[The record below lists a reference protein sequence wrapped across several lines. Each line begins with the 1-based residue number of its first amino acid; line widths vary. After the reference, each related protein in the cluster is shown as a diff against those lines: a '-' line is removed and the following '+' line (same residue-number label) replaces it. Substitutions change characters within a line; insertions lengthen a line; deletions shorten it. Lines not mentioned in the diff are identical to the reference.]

1 VQDLRLT
8 ENKFNP
14 NPHWEVPLSSAKAPT
29 YIVPDLFDQN
39 GYDLC
44 YIEQLY
50 GVANHDT
57 DLINNHRPHRTALRQ
72 KWMDQQY
79 KKEGA
84 VLNHAL
90 LFERKGYTGRALEQL
105 KEWAVSQPAYYKLV
119 NIKPKWGLDFS
130 MDYYDSDGNTFE
142 VLHWE
147 YDGFELDEIADKK
160 AKIEEH
166 LVSIDWDDAAKEILK
181 RKDEWYS
188 LDFFAQSD
196 YKCKYFGIGSERW
209 KMVVWT

>member
-1 VQDLRLT
+1 VQDLKLT
-8 ENKFNP
+8 RNAFNS
-14 NPHWEVPLSSAKAPT
+14 NPYWEVPLGTSRPLPYVT
-29 YIVPDLFDQN
+29 QDLFDQN
-39 GYDLC
+39 GYDLN
-44 YIEQLY
+44 YVEKMY
-50 GVANHDT
+50 AEKNNT
-57 DLINNHRPHRTALRQ
+57 DIQNHRSHRAAIRQ
-72 KWMDQQY
+72 TWMEQPW

-105 KEWAVSQPAYYKLV
+105 QEWAKDQPAYYKMI

-147 YDGFELDEIADKK
+147 YDGFDYNEINDKK
-160 AKIEEH
+160 QLIEMY
-166 LVSIDWDDAAKEILK
+166 LVRFDWDDAAKEILK

-196 YKCKYFGIGSERW
+196 YKCNYFGIGSERW
-209 KMVVWT
+209 KMVVWS

>member
-1 VQDLRLT
+1 MNRPFPYVT
-8 ENKFNP
+8 
-14 NPHWEVPLSSAKAPT
+14 
-29 YIVPDLFDQN
+29 PDLFDQN

-44 YIEQLY
+44 LTEKMYADRNNTLY
-50 GVANHDT
+50 EY
-57 DLINNHRPHRTALRQ
+57 HRTHRAAIRQ
-72 KWMDQQY
+72 PWLEQQY
-79 KKEGA
+79 KPEGA

-105 KEWAVSQPAYYKLV
+105 KYWAKHYPAYYRLI

-130 MDYYDSDGNTFE
+130 MDYYDSEGNTFE

-147 YDGFELDEIADKK
+147 YDGFDFDEINDKK
-160 AKIEEH
+160 QEVEQQLI
-166 LVSIDWDDAAKEILK
+166 SIDWDDAAKEILK

-196 YKCKYFGIGSERW
+196 YKCNYFGIGSERW
-209 KMVVWT
+209 KMVIWS

>member
-1 VQDLRLT
+1 MQDLKLT
-8 ENKFNP
+8 DSQFNP
-14 NPHWEVPLSSAKAPT
+14 NPYWEVPLDSKRPLT
-29 YIVPDLFDQN
+29 YVTPDLFDQN

-44 YIEQLY
+44 WIEELSC
-50 GVANHDT
+50 VANQAANQ
-57 DLINNHRPHRTALRQ
+57 LQSHRSHRSALRS
-72 KWMDQQY
+72 KWLAQPY

-105 KEWAVSQPAYYKLV
+105 KEWAEDQPAYYRLI

-130 MDYYDSDGNTFE
+130 MDYYDREGNTFE

-147 YDGFELDEIADKK
+147 YDGFDYNEINDKK
-160 AKIEEH
+160 QEVEQQLI
-166 LVSIDWDDAAKEILK
+166 SIDWDDAAKEILK

-188 LDFFAQSD
+188 LDFFQQSD
-196 YKCKYFGIGSERW
+196 YKCNYFGIGSERW
-209 KMVVWT
+209 KMVVWS